1 VKLRAIDGGE
11 QREPWHQQPDEDETS
26 FALFAGWL
34 QSARPRRSP
43 EYPQIALQ
51 YKWAE
56 RANAYDARTSL
67 PVTPKGQL
75 ERMLADAMVIGA
87 LEMRKVMKRVQSS
100 GDDSELQFR
109 ELMTLMHGILE
120 NKEAMQKA
128 LADDTAADF
137 SNLSDEEMRAVLAA
151 KRALA
156 KVGK

>member
-34 QSARPRRSP
+34 QSVRPRRTP

-51 YKWAE
+51 YHWAE
-56 RANAYDARTSL
+56 RANAYDSRTSL

-75 ERMLADAMVIGA
+75 ERMLADAMTIGA
-87 LEMRKVMKRVQSS
+87 LEMRKVMKRVQGSA
-100 GDDSELQFR
+100 DEELQFR
-109 ELMTLMHGILE
+109 ELITLMHALVE
-120 NKEAMQKA
+120 NKPALEKA
-128 LADDTAADF
+128 LADDTATDF
-137 SNLSDEEMRAVLAA
+137 SNLSDDEMRAVLAA